1 MGKKKILL
9 FAVVLALFMTACGSK
24 EPNEASAEP
33 TVSQE
38 AEATPTPTPEATPEP
53 ANKEPEKE
61 VVSTPAP
68 TPEATEEEIVV
79 TETLGSV
86 LAAHNMKAGTCLSEQ
101 MLNNKKCTDF
111 ILQNFNSITF
121 ENHLKPDYILDQ
133 KASKAAGDIVVKF
146 GDATI
151 NMLQWCA
158 DNNMA
163 VRGHTL
169 IWHSQ
174 TPDWIF
180 YEGFDTKNEMVSR
193 DVMLARMES
202 YIRQTFELL
211 EEMGYLEMFY
221 AYDVVNEAW
230 EDDGTKRNSKWLQ
243 TIGEDYLWQAFY
255 FADKYAPDYIDLYYN
270 DFNEQFKTE
279 TLYNFVQTLVDEDGN
294 YLIDGVGFQAHL
306 YTEDDLEQ
314 YFHTVERLGS
324 TGLKV
329 CLTELDICLGSYP
342 IIKQPTE
349 ENLKAQGQ
357 HYYNLLNGLF
367 ALADE
372 GKVNM
377 DSLTYWGFVDQLSW
391 RRERSPM
398 LLGAAFKP
406 KYAYYGALQMKE
418 YAGFDE

>member
-38 AEATPTPTPEATPEP
+38 AEVTPTPTPEATPEP

-211 EEMGYLEMFY
+211 EEMGYKKLNNELKKYSEYYKKFY
-221 AYDVVNEAW
+221 
-230 EDDGTKRNSKWLQ
+230 
-243 TIGEDYLWQAFY
+243 
-255 FADKYAPDYIDLYYN
+255 
-270 DFNEQFKTE
+270 
-279 TLYNFVQTLVDEDGN
+279 
-294 YLIDGVGFQAHL
+294 
-306 YTEDDLEQ
+306 
-314 YFHTVERLGS
+314 
-324 TGLKV
+324 
-329 CLTELDICLGSYP
+329 
-342 IIKQPTE
+342 
-349 ENLKAQGQ
+349 
-357 HYYNLLNGLF
+357 
-367 ALADE
+367 
-372 GKVNM
+372 
-377 DSLTYWGFVDQLSW
+377 
-391 RRERSPM
+391 
-398 LLGAAFKP
+398 
-406 KYAYYGALQMKE
+406 
-418 YAGFDE
+418 